1 MNYWLLKTEPELY
14 SWEKLEQDKKTRW
27 EGVRNYQA
35 RNNLRLMQPGDLLF
49 IYHSGDEKMI
59 VGIAKVITAAYDD
72 PTTTEGNW
80 SVVDIEAVK
89 SLARPLSLEE
99 IKNTYLLNVMPLVSQ
114 ARLSVQ
120 PVNEAQW
127 NLILKIAKTSLESV

>member
-1 MNYWLLKTEPELY
+1 MSYWLFKTEPELY

-35 RNNLRLMQPGDLLF
+35 RNNLRLMQPGDLAF
-49 IYHSGDEKMI
+49 IYHSGEEKMI
-59 VGIAKVITAAYDD
+59 VGVARITTPAYDD
-72 PTTTEGNW
+72 PTTDQGNW
-80 SVVDIEAVK
+80 SVVDIESVK
-89 SLARPLSLEE
+89 SLARPVSLEE

-114 ARLSVQ
+114 TRLSVQ

-127 NLILKIAKTSLESV
+127 NLILKIAKTTLE

>member
-1 MNYWLLKTEPELY
+1 MPNYWLLKTEPELY
-14 SWEKLEQDKKTRW
+14 SWDKLVQDQKTRW

-35 RNNLRLMQPGDLLF
+35 RNNLRLMKPGDLAF
-49 IYHSGDEKMI
+49 IYHSGEEKMI
-59 VGIAKVITAAYDD
+59 VGIARVTTEAYDD
-72 PTTTEGNW
+72 PTTDEGKW

-89 SLARPLSLEE
+89 PLERPLSLEE
-99 IKNTYLLNVMPLVSQ
+99 IRNTYLLNVMPLVTQ

-127 NLILKIAKTSLESV
+127 NLILKIAKTTL